1 MAKVKDP
8 RFADHLSVFLD
19 VVRAGSFSGA
29 ARRRNV
35 TPSAIVRQIDT
46 LEADLGTP
54 LFVRSTRALGLTDAG
69 HLTFERAQPILDELV
84 DLRAEVLGLKDA
96 VGGTLRLACFPTFGK
111 RYVIPVMHTLMN
123 QHPDLRIELD
133 LTERLADP
141 VVERLDAVIR
151 IGHLQDSTLIS
162 TKIAS
167 ERRLMVAA
175 PDYLASAGM
184 PVRDDIPGHR
194 LLDKLHG
201 PDLMGWRHVIGCP
214 TAQLPP
220 SATVFRCD
228 DFEALRQAALRGM
241 GIAIL
246 PEWVIG
252 QDVRRGRLVRLPFEA
267 VGPEGEAGIHVLR
280 ALSKPSASLA
290 AFLAKLRAHI
300 GTPPIWSHD
309 CEPSQ
314 AQRDAVLPL
323 EPTPARL
330 ELSA

>member
-1 MAKVKDP
+1 MKDP
-8 RFADHLSVFLD
+8 RFAEHLSLFLD

-35 TPSAIVRQIDT
+35 TPSAIMRQIDA

-54 LFVRSTRALGLTDAG
+54 LFVRSTRALALTEAG
-69 HLTFERAQPILDELV
+69 QLAFDRAQPILDELV
-84 DLRAEVLGLKDA
+84 DLRAEVLGLRDA
-96 VGGTLRLACFPTFGK
+96 VAGTLRLACFPTFGK
-111 RYVIPVMHTLMN
+111 RYVIPVMHTLMA
-123 QHPDLRIELD
+123 QYPDLRVELD

-151 IGHLQDSTLIS
+151 IGHLQDSSLIS
-162 TKIAS
+162 SRIAS
-167 ERRLMVAA
+167 DRRLMVATPA
-175 PDYLASAGM
+175 YLAREGM
-184 PVRDDIPGHR
+184 PTRDEIAGRR

-214 TAQLPP
+214 TTELPA

-252 QDVRRGRLVRLPFEA
+252 QDVRKGLLTRLPFDTA
-267 VGPEGEAGIHVLR
+267 GPEGEAGIHILR
-280 ALSKPSASLA
+280 ALSKPSANLRAFMA
-290 AFLAKLRAHI
+290 ALRAHV
-300 GTPPIWSHD
+300 GAPPIWAHD
-309 CEPSQ
+309 CEPTATQ
-314 AQRDAVLPL
+314 VDAVLPVDPAPALL
-323 EPTPARL
+323 ELPAR
-330 ELSA
+330 